1 MKHLISLFLVILL
14 LIPIL
19 LFSQEHAVKK
29 YGKETKLRK
38 TTPFQEVFKTP
49 GKFKN
54 REILIEGY
62 VSSVCKTKG
71 CWMEI
76 TDGKDKMRVKFE
88 DYSFFVPWDSK
99 GKRVKIQGKV
109 NREKVKASTYKHWLE
124 EAGEAKEVIEKIKRD
139 QKVVI
144 FTAAG
149 VMMDS
154 GSEISPEQQS
164 SIDSAHKE

>member
-1 MKHLISLFLVILL
+1 MKHLTSLLLVVSL
-14 LIPIL
+14 LIPIIS
-19 LFSQEHAVKK
+19 FTQEQGVKI
-29 YGKETKLRK
+29 YGKESKLRK
-38 TTPFQEVFKTP
+38 TTPFHEVYKNP

-54 REILIEGY
+54 REILIEGL

-149 VMMDS
+149 VSMEG
-154 GSEISPEQQS
+154 GSEVSPEQQS
-164 SIDSAHKE
+164 LIDGADKK

>member
-1 MKHLISLFLVILL
+1 MKHLTSLFLVVSL
-14 LIPIL
+14 LIPIIS
-19 LFSQEHAVKK
+19 FTQEHAVRN

-38 TTPFQEVFKTP
+38 TTPFQEVYKTP

-76 TDGKDKMRVKFE
+76 TDGKNKMRVKFE
-88 DYSFFVPWDSK
+88 DYGYFVPWDSK

-109 NREKVKASTYKHWLE
+109 NREKVKASTYKQWLE
-124 EAGEAKEVIEKIKRD
+124 EAGEAKEAIEKIKGD

-144 FTAAG
+144 FTASG
-149 VMMDS
+149 VLMDG

-164 SIDSAHKE
+164 QIDGADKK

>member
-1 MKHLISLFLVILL
+1 MKHLTSLLIAVSL
-14 LIPIL
+14 LIPIIS
-19 LFSQEHAVKK
+19 FTQDYAVKI

-38 TTPFQEVFKTP
+38 LTPFQEVFKNP

-54 REILIEGY
+54 REILIEGF
-62 VSSVCKTKG
+62 VASVCKTKG

-76 TDGKDKMRVKFE
+76 TDGEDKMRVKFE

-109 NREKVKASTYKHWLE
+109 NRENVKAATYKHWLE

-149 VMMDS
+149 VLMEG

-164 SIDSAHKE
+164 FIDGTDKD